1 MGDTLDVKRVT
12 LEHLDLSG
20 IPSSDSSPQGSG
32 SSGKRK
38 KDTKSQR
45 GQRTPKK
52 QCLPDTT
59 GRIHTRTDRLWLH
72 TEGPHGTKPVRVPA
86 LRWKIGHCLAPLTK
100 KLSPTGNCF

>member
-20 IPSSDSSPQGSG
+20 IPSSDFSPQGSE

-45 GQRTPKK
+45 GRRTPRK
-52 QCLPDTT
+52 QCHDSNHTHRNSETVAACT
-59 GRIHTRTDRLWLH
+59 G
-72 TEGPHGTKPVRVPA
+72 PARVQA
-86 LRWKIGHCLAPLTK
+86 RWVPMLQGGSGHKSHP
-100 KLSPTGNCF
+100 

>member
-45 GQRTPKK
+45 GRRTPRK
-52 QCLPDTT
+52 QCLPEAT
-59 GRIHTRTDRLWLH
+59 GPTHTYLQRQWQDAWGLYRLRPS
-72 TEGPHGTKPVRVPA
+72 GVPVVRQQA
-86 LRWKIGHCLAPLTK
+86 DKRSHA
-100 KLSPTGNCF
+100 